1 MDVDDDAV
9 DEDVDDDDD
18 DDDGDDDAPAVRLP
32 PGIRPEYAGYEEYVA
47 RLQELQRQRD
57 RQQEQ
62 ADAVRAGGGATVS
75 AQTVLPQEVAAAS
88 AGSVIRVSA
97 ARVTNRRN
105 RAQRYKLKVLGSVSG
120 TDTRC
125 SRLRVRGVNAIIESG
140 ATKTLKLDVE
150 ASSST
155 PRNIVAGRTS
165 MCTMN
170 RVVAVTDGGRT
181 ISDPITFD
189 ISVSF

>member
-1 MDVDDDAV
+1 M
-9 DEDVDDDDD
+9 
-18 DDDGDDDAPAVRLP
+18 
-32 PGIRPEYAGYEEYVA
+32 
-47 RLQELQRQRD
+47 
-57 RQQEQ
+57 
-62 ADAVRAGGGATVS
+62 S
-75 AQTVLPQEVAAAS
+75 AQTVLPQEVTAAS
-88 AGSVIRVSA
+88 AGSAIRLSA
-97 ARVTNRRN
+97 ARVTNRRAS
-105 RAQRYKLKVLGSVSG
+105 AQRYKLKVLGGVSG
-120 TDTRC
+120 NDSRC
-125 SRLRVRGVNAIIESG
+125 SRLRVRGVNAVIDGG

-150 ASSST
+150 APSST